1 MWRSHNPVRSARIC
15 IMKRIIIPILVLVL
29 IATIAIVS
37 IPLLVRGDFATAQL
51 SSAVEQATGRKLT
64 LLKPPEVKLW
74 PSLRL
79 EVEGAT
85 LSNPPAMF
93 DGTTISAQA
102 LKLQLS
108 WSELLSR
115 QINFQE
121 LTLVRPR
128 LTLVVD
134 KQGKANWDFN
144 KDGGAAEPST
154 GGGSPAVESVQLA
167 PVRIEDG
174 EIVYADERSGSSF
187 RATGVNVIVSMS
199 NAQAPMDVKGS
210 LIWNGQRID
219 LQVFAKSPTRLA
231 TKGSPIELSI
241 QSANLTAA
249 LSGLARFGDG
259 LNLAGN
265 LDVTSPDL
273 RKLAK
278 WAGAEIGGQAGL
290 KQFSA
295 KAGVDLS
302 GQTVKLNKATIAMD
316 GMNAQ
321 GNVVLA
327 LSENRPRITASL
339 GLDRL
344 NTNIYTG
351 KQSSSDSGK
360 PQADWNDAP
369 IDFSS
374 LNSLDARLRLRT
386 GGIDYGDVKF
396 GETLL
401 DIDMGAGKLNADLK
415 KITLYGSTA
424 TGKLS
429 LDGSARVPR
438 LTGQFDT
445 SGLDALAL
453 FKDFAGTSRFEGKL
467 ATTLNLA
474 ANGRSQRE
482 LVSRLSG
489 TALFRLTDGTIRGID
504 MAKMVTGVQSA
515 VLGGWDKTDN
525 AGTKFSTLSAGFR
538 FTDGIGNNDDLSLVG
553 PQVRVTGK
561 GTVDLL
567 RKRLNYKVA
576 PSAASAPG
584 GEFTG
589 LVVPV
594 IVKGPWANPKIYPDV
609 QGILENPQ
617 AALDALNKLGV
628 STGNI
633 NVEAAGNELKD
644 QAKGKVSKAIEDQT
658 RGVVGDEAAKAL
670 GEQGTGKAEK
680 LFKNLFNKPQE

>member
-51 SSAVEQATGRKLT
+51 SNAVEQATGRKLT

-128 LTLVVD
+128 LNLVVD

-144 KDGGAAEPST
+144 KDGGVAEPSIS
-154 GGGSPAVESVQLA
+154 GGSPAVESVQLA
-167 PVRIEDG
+167 PIRIEDG

-187 RATGVNVIVSMS
+187 RATGVNVIVSMA

-321 GNVVLA
+321 GNVVLT

-360 PQADWNDAP
+360 PQADWNDAL

-429 LDGSARVPR
+429 LDGSTRVPR

-489 TALFRLTDGTIRGID
+489 TAQFRLTDGTIRGID

-576 PSAASAPG
+576 PSAASGPG

-644 QAKGKVSKAIEDQT
+644 QAKGKVSKAIEDRA

-680 LFKNLFNKPQE
+680 LFKNLLNKPQE

>member
-1 MWRSHNPVRSARIC
+1 
-15 IMKRIIIPILVLVL
+15 MKRIIIPVLVLVL

-128 LTLVVD
+128 LNLVVD

-144 KDGGAAEPST
+144 KDGGVAEPST
-154 GGGSPAVESVQLA
+154 GGGSPAIESVQLA

-187 RATGVNVIVSMS
+187 RATGVNVIVSMA

-351 KQSSSDSGK
+351 KQTSSDSGK

-386 GGIDYGDVKF
+386 GGIEYGDVKF

-538 FTDGIGNNDDLSLVG
+538 FTDGIGNNDDLSLEG

-644 QAKGKVSKAIEDQT
+644 QAKGKVSKAIEDRA
-658 RGVVGDEAAKAL
+658 RGVVGDEAARAL
-670 GEQGTGKAEK
+670 GEQGAGKAEK

>member
-154 GGGSPAVESVQLA
+154 GGGSPAIESVQLA